1 MVGTT
6 VTVYETLATGT
17 GLGGDDPNNNGMSSS
32 ARSVV
37 TAEKYV
43 GKIST
48 SQITHRPL
56 SLEEVVYLFADPVA
70 LAATNTRTAA
80 AAAAAAVS
88 DGWNSTSSGQSIR
101 TPSSSTSTGGGG
113 KHDTFGKHG
122 VSAVLSAA
130 MNLHKQLNAGT
141 PHSPSSSV
149 NSTGSNG
156 SGGGAGSSSDSAFS
170 SINEKNA
177 ARWLKERVKDR
188 LIFLEFIGHQNTTE
202 ASPTSQSSPNLSSSW
217 RSIFLQQNVTNPLST
232 PSGRQ
237 PGGGSSGGALSAA
250 AQRATCMVFYF
261 PTRREMDR
269 WANVLAATN
278 HTYDWKQY
286 VRTLPSLDVLNLLAA
301 RIFFENTSGRD
312 FEHFVRGKIEAKL
325 NVLELPSPLSGHI
338 EVADITIGGEV
349 PLISGVSFASF
360 STNGEIG
367 FDFDL
372 HYRGGFRV
380 VFAASFYVKSI
391 RVPQLLFHVHV
402 VEISG
407 RMHVSIG
414 PPPTNK
420 FWIGFHSPP
429 NVRLEFTQEVASHE
443 GVLSSILS
451 WIPDLSETISN
462 FVKVEMFEDML
473 LPNLDDYA
481 LPHIEAD
488 SAVKGNNTGTEFNAA
503 AAVSQDAD
511 HKQNTTTST
520 ANTKNVT
527 TKKSKDDDLSFTR
540 GAASTPIPVQRS
552 ALHARVV
559 SSSQHASGIDPLL
572 SSTTSRSGAA
582 AVPPPSIVSPASSD
596 ADSSF
601 HLFSTGFMKS
611 ERPPSGT
618 SPSKQQNNDT
628 SVANSLLGVPSAST
642 LRNRKAME
650 DLRSALKNKAG
661 DVLRTRDS
669 SGGSVSP
676 GASTS
681 SSGAA
686 TSSGAAYSQ
695 PQWNHPSF

>member
-1 MVGTT
+1 
-6 VTVYETLATGT
+6 
-17 GLGGDDPNNNGMSSS
+17 
-32 ARSVV
+32 
-37 TAEKYV
+37 
-43 GKIST
+43 
-48 SQITHRPL
+48 
-56 SLEEVVYLFADPVA
+56 
-70 LAATNTRTAA
+70 
-80 AAAAAAVS
+80 
-88 DGWNSTSSGQSIR
+88 
-101 TPSSSTSTGGGG
+101 
-113 KHDTFGKHG
+113 
-122 VSAVLSAA
+122 
-130 MNLHKQLNAGT
+130 
-141 PHSPSSSV
+141 
-149 NSTGSNG
+149 
-156 SGGGAGSSSDSAFS
+156 
-170 SINEKNA
+170 
-177 ARWLKERVKDR
+177 
-188 LIFLEFIGHQNTTE
+188 
-202 ASPTSQSSPNLSSSW
+202 
-217 RSIFLQQNVTNPLST
+217 
-232 PSGRQ
+232 
-237 PGGGSSGGALSAA
+237 
-250 AQRATCMVFYF
+250 MVFYF

-325 NVLELPSPLSGHI
+325 NVLQLPSPLSGHI

-349 PLISGVSFASF
+349 PLISNVSFASF

-429 NVRLEFTQEVASHE
+429 SVRLEFTQEVASHD

-451 WIPDLSETISN
+451 WIPDLSDTISN

-473 LPNLDDYA
+473 LPNLDDYT

-488 SAVKGNNTGTEFNAA
+488 SAVKGNNTGTEFGDES
-503 AAVSQDAD
+503 AVQSIA
-511 HKQNTTTST
+511 HSAEKGS
-520 ANTKNVT
+520 AFVGKGSLSSKKSST
-527 TKKSKDDDLSFTR
+527 TKEIDETSSSSSRAGGTS
-540 GAASTPIPVQRS
+540 STPVHVPLRT
-552 ALHARVV
+552 ALHERVV
-559 SSSQHASGIDPLL
+559 SSSNYSSGIDPLL
-572 SSTTSRSGAA
+572 TSVSSRGAA
-582 AVPPPSIVSPASSD
+582 PPPSIVSPASSD

-601 HLFSTGFMKS
+601 HVFSTGFMKS
-611 ERPPSGT
+611 DRPPFGSNTT
-618 SPSKQQNNDT
+618 SPSKQQSGGSGVNDSAGSPVGT
-628 SVANSLLGVPSAST
+628 SLLGLPHTTST

-661 DVLRTRDS
+661 DVLRTRE
-669 SGGSVSP
+669 SGGSSVSP
-676 GASTS
+676 SSTSGSNAGGGTAGAS
-681 SSGAA
+681 G
-686 TSSGAAYSQ
+686 GGGGFSQ